1 MSREDSKIRDRKIRD
16 VERERRQEEKDNG
29 LGIGWAMLDDELT
42 ALKAERER
50 DELIL
55 LSQTRQQDE
64 EETQVP
70 GRKRQRVEDTPKIR
84 TLAAAMELAR

>member
-1 MSREDSKIRDRKIRD
+1 MLKSRMSREDSKIRDRKIRD

-55 LSQTRQQDE
+55 LSQTRQQEE
-64 EETQVP
+64 EETQ
-70 GRKRQRVEDTPKIR
+70 E
-84 TLAAAMELAR
+84 AAAEVSLFFID